1 MVKIMSRLINF
12 FDYIFYRVYSFFNK
26 KRDDI
31 ADIKAT
37 NLVTILQGFMLIDLF
52 MIVRKVYPFEIP
64 KENFNKWIWGLPLAL
79 IIGFLNHYRYRKKF
93 KKTGYSAFAEKWSK
107 EDKKTK
113 HIKGWLIVF
122 LIFFLIFGVVILMII
137 L

>member
-1 MVKIMSRLINF
+1 MNWVNNF

-37 NLVTILQGFMLIDLF
+37 NLVTILQSFILIDLF
-52 MIVRKVYPFEIP
+52 MIVRKLYPFEIP
-64 KENFNKWIWGLPLAL
+64 GEYFNKWIWSLPLAL
-79 IIGFLNHYRYRKKF
+79 IIGILNHFRYRKKF
-93 KKTGYSAFAEKWSK
+93 KKTGYSTFEKKWSK

-113 HIKGWLIVF
+113 LLKGWLIVF
-122 LIFFLIFGVVILMII
+122 LIFFLIFGVII
-137 L
+137 LIIIL